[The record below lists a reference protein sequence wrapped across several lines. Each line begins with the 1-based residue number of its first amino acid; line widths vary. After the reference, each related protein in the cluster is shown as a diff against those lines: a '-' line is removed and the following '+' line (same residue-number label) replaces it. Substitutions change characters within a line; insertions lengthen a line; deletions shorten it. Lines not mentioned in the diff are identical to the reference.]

1 VGFGTILERVGGSFL
16 AILDLRWGMAQNSI
30 WHYVWC
36 RDQALKTTFTDL
48 FSIARF
54 KDAALADYL
63 ELFSTSHQCNI
74 NFLRAAHNWGMGLFT
89 SLFTLLY
96 YVRVSRDGED
106 KLCWI
111 PSKRGLFE
119 V

>member
-1 VGFGTILERVGGSFL
+1 MFGVGIKP
-16 AILDLRWGMAQNSI
+16 
-30 WHYVWC
+30 
-36 RDQALKTTFTDL
+36 LKTTFMDL

-54 KDAALADYL
+54 KNAALADHL

-74 NFLRAAHNWGMGLFT
+74 NFLIAAHNWGKDLFT

-96 YVRVSRDGED
+96 YVRASRDGED

-111 PSKRGLFE
+111 PSSRGLFE